1 MVTARHPANCKGPSM
16 LRPQDSDTR
25 ERKSLNGLWQF
36 RLDPEGAGRS
46 AGWFSG
52 PLPDSR
58 DMAVPASFND
68 IAADAAVRDYFG
80 DIWYQT
86 SMWVPQGWQG
96 RRIVLHFESATH
108 RATVWVN
115 DVEVVSHEGGYTPF
129 EADITDH
136 VTADQ
141 PVRITALINNTLHW
155 QSIPPGVIEDTPAG
169 KRQRYWHDF
178 FNYAGIHRTV
188 WLYATDL
195 THITDV
201 TVTTD
206 LDGDNG
212 LIDYTVDTEGADD
225 VETRVIL
232 RDAEGTEVATN
243 TGPTG
248 TLSVPNAHK
257 WAPGKGYLYDLEVQL
272 VRGDTIVDS
281 YHQSVGVRT
290 VKVDGIRFLINGE
303 PFYFTGF
310 GKHEDLPVIGKG
322 HNDAYLV
329 HDFELLKWI
338 GANSFRT
345 SHYPYSEDVLDHAD
359 RQGIVIIDETA
370 AVGLNMGLGGGIFGG
385 QGYKTFSPETAND
398 ATREVHAQAIRELIA
413 RDKNHPSVVLWSIA
427 NEPESD
433 TEEAEKYFQPLF
445 DVARQADPTRP
456 VGFVNVMLA
465 PHGKCRVS
473 QFGDVLMLNRY
484 YGWYVHTGDL
494 AAAELAWED
503 ELKGWASEGKPIII
517 TEYGADTY
525 PGLHTLIA
533 ASPWTEEYQ
542 VEYLDMN
549 HRVFDRID
557 AVVGEQVWNFADF
570 ATTSGIMR
578 VGGNKKG
585 VFTRD
590 RQPKAAAYA
599 LRRRWRKDL

>member
-1 MVTARHPANCKGPSM
+1 
-16 LRPQDSDTR
+16 
-25 ERKSLNGLWQF
+25 
-36 RLDPEGAGRS
+36 
-46 AGWFSG
+46 
-52 PLPDSR
+52 
-58 DMAVPASFND
+58 
-68 IAADAAVRDYFG
+68 
-80 DIWYQT
+80 
-86 SMWVPQGWQG
+86 
-96 RRIVLHFESATH
+96 
-108 RATVWVN
+108 
-115 DVEVVSHEGGYTPF
+115 
-129 EADITDH
+129 
-136 VTADQ
+136 
-141 PVRITALINNTLHW
+141 VRITALINNTLHW

-188 WLYATDL
+188 WLYATDPA
-195 THITDV
+195 HVADV

-206 LDGDNG
+206 LDGDSG
-212 LIDYTVDTEGADD
+212 LINYTVDAEATDD
-225 VETRVIL
+225 LETRVIL
-232 RDAEGTEVATN
+232 RDVDGTEVGTN
-243 TGPTG
+243 TGPSG
-248 TLSVPNAHK
+248 TLRVPNVRK
-257 WAPGKGYLYDLEVQL
+257 WAPGDGHLYGLEVQL
-272 VRGDTIVDS
+272 VRGDTVVDS

-290 VKVDGIRFLINGE
+290 VEVDGIRFLINGA
-303 PFYFTGF
+303 FYFTGF

-329 HDFELLKWI
+329 HDFELLRWI

-345 SHYPYSEDVLDHAD
+345 SHYPYSEDVLDYAD

-370 AVGLNMGLGGGIFGG
+370 AVGLNMGLGGGIFGA
-385 QGYKTFSPETAND
+385 QGYQTFSPETAND

-433 TEEAEKYFQPLF
+433 TAEADMYFQPLF
-445 DVARQADPTRP
+445 DVAREADPTRP

-465 PHGKCRVS
+465 PYGKCRVS

-494 AAAELAWED
+494 AAAEVAWEV

-599 LRRRWRKDL
+599 LRRRWR